1 MVASGEAKE
10 FVKTWVMLL
19 ASNGC
24 TRVDSY
30 AVEVKEVPKFYLFKV
45 FEL

>member
-1 MVASGEAKE
+1 MEVVASREACKE
-10 FVKTWVMLL
+10 SVETVVTL
-19 ASNGC
+19 C

-30 AVEVKEVPKFYLFKV
+30 AAEEREGPKFYLFKV